1 MNAIP
6 RAYHKQPKS
15 ILRPRLDSVSK
26 LLRQSLAV
34 RWLFVVT
41 AVLALGGC
49 VDQQKEVA
57 IYRKVLDSSR
67 APTPRRDYAAGQP
80 LTLEAA
86 LLLANRYEE
95 RLAIQGEDYL
105 QGLIAR
111 DRAYAAFLPTISL
124 APTYSWQNKPLNR
137 GGTFLS
143 GGTGTTTSGTALG
156 GTTGGSST
164 GTVVSKSNIYT
175 ALDLPVN
182 TRMNLF
188 NGFRDVAAIRE
199 AYADVR
205 RRRGLLLDLQATV
218 LLETAQVY
226 YQVLQAERSVEVL
239 TNTVEYQ
246 DARVKDML
254 GRLKAGIA
262 QPLDYAQSL
271 AQEAATQAQLV
282 SAQTNV
288 HNGRIMLAF
297 LTNANVE
304 SAALVDRL
312 EVPQR
317 LATPAEAVAVAERVR
332 PDIAAAAAAVEV
344 SRQNVQVAL
353 GEYYPSISLNLNY
366 YLSRDTFPTN
376 VEWAG
381 LLTGNLPI
389 FTGGTIRADVR
400 LAWSQLRQSTLTEWQ
415 LVRQVSQDVQTAWRN
430 LVSSRQRIGDLE
442 TEVAAAQEALRQAV
456 QRYQAGLAINLDVL
470 NAENQLLS
478 AQLDLA
484 NEQFNYKIFYLD
496 LLRVMG
502 QLPLPNSLN
511 SMSSGPAS
519 QPTTA
524 ETRPVAPAYE
534 IAPMTLPERPPDTEP
549 VTQPTSEPTTA
560 P

>member
-1 MNAIP
+1 M
-6 RAYHKQPKS
+6 
-15 ILRPRLDSVSK
+15 
-26 LLRQSLAV
+26 
-34 RWLFVVT
+34 
-41 AVLALGGC
+41 
-49 VDQQKEVA
+49 DQEKEVA
-57 IYRKVLDSSR
+57 IYRKVLDNPSL
-67 APTPRRDYAAGQP
+67 PPPKRDYAPGQQ
-80 LTLEAA
+80 LTLEGA

-111 DRAYAAFLPTISL
+111 DRAYAAFMPTISL
-124 APTYSWQNKPLNR
+124 SPTFSWQNKPLNR
-137 GGTFLS
+137 GGTFLA
-143 GGTGTTTSGTALG
+143 GGTGTTTSGSGLG
-156 GTTGGSST
+156 GTTGGTST
-164 GTVVSKSNIYT
+164 GTVVSSSNKYT

-182 TRMNLF
+182 ARANLF
-188 NGFRDVAAIRE
+188 NGFRDVAAIRA

-239 TNTVEYQ
+239 RNTVEFQ

-271 AQEAATQAQLV
+271 AQEAATEAQLV

-288 HNGRIMLAF
+288 QNGRIMLAF

-304 SAALVDRL
+304 KAALVDRL
-312 EVPQR
+312 DVPQH
-317 LATPAEAVAVAERVR
+317 LPTPAEAVAVAEEIR
-332 PDIAAAAAAVEV
+332 PDIAAATAAVEV
-344 SRQNVQVAL
+344 SRQNVQAAL

-366 YLSRDTFPTN
+366 YLSRETVPTN

-389 FTGGTIRADVR
+389 FTGGTIHADVR
-400 LAWSQLRQSTLTEWQ
+400 LAWSQLRQSTLTKWQ
-415 LVRQVSQDVQTAWRN
+415 LIRQVSQDVQTAWQN
-430 LVSSRQRIGDLE
+430 LVSSKRRIDDLD
-442 TEVAAAQEALRQAV
+442 TEVAAAQEALRQAT

-484 NEQFNYKIFYLD
+484 NEEFNHKIFYLD

-502 QLPLPNSLN
+502 RLPLPGSLT

-519 QPTTA
+519 RPTT
-524 ETRPVAPAYE
+524 EQTRPIAPPFE
-534 IAPMTLPERPPDTEP
+534 IAPMTLPEQRSVP
-549 VTQPTSEPTTA
+549 EPTTQPA
-560 P
+560 TEPTTQP